1 MGRGRAPTPLYMVV
15 TRVNRFKP
23 GVGAISIWENTDGAR
38 GALLY
43 TVDHIPLTPGPLV
56 VVIKVPSSQ
65 TANSS
70 GYWPPSLPDSV
81 ETIAASYVQSAAVSS
96 MRLFNLSPDTKQA
109 GMSCSANGTAELAS
123 KVDYSLGSDWVPVTS
138 ASAAYNFHDDSS
150 GGKSLVTRTEA
161 AAAPPLGTTTML
173 VGLQSATGPY
183 GIQAIPLQDAP
194 EGGTCHP

>member
-1 MGRGRAPTPLYMVV
+1 
-15 TRVNRFKP
+15 
-23 GVGAISIWENTDGAR
+23 
-38 GALLY
+38 
-43 TVDHIPLTPGPLV
+43 
-56 VVIKVPSSQ
+56 
-65 TANSS
+65 
-70 GYWPPSLPDSV
+70 
-81 ETIAASYVQSAAVSS
+81 

-109 GMSCSANGTAELAS
+109 GMSCYANGTAELAS

-138 ASAAYNFHDDSS
+138 ASATYNFHDDSS

-173 VGLQSATGPY
+173 VGLQAATGPY

>member
-1 MGRGRAPTPLYMVV
+1 MGALHLVD
-15 TRVNRFKP
+15 RVNRFKP
-23 GVGAISIWENTDGAR
+23 GVGAVKIWENVNGAR

-96 MRLFNLSPDTKQA
+96 MRLFNLSPDTKLA
-109 GMSCSANGTAELAS
+109 GMSCSANGTAEIAS
-123 KVDYSLGSDWVPVTS
+123 NIDYSLGSNWVPVTS
-138 ASAAYNFHDDSS
+138 ASATYSFHDDSS
-150 GGKSLVTRTEA
+150 AGKSLVTKTEA

-173 VGLQSATGPY
+173 LGLQGATGAY
-183 GIQAIPLQDAP
+183 GVQAIPLQDAP